1 MLQKGEGSPSSSKGP
16 LKKTCTCIVHACAR
30 WLAKILAL
38 VKRAKEPAQHVALTE
53 AELWAALSTALKAHL
68 QGSAWELLKQGFHG
82 SYLLGTLLI
91 FCNPEVCSHLPMQ
104 APAKCT
110 VGAVIIL
117 QLHRLKTRK
126 DG

>member
-16 LKKTCTCIVHACAR
+16 LKKTCTCIMHACAR
-30 WLAKILAL
+30 RLAKILAL
-38 VKRAKEPAQHVALTE
+38 VKRAEEPAQHMALTE
-53 AELWAALSTALKAHL
+53 AERWAALSTALKAHL
-68 QGSAWELLKQGFHG
+68 QGSAWELLKQGIHG

-91 FCNPEVCSHLPMQ
+91 FCNPEVCSHLSMQ
-104 APAKCT
+104 APANT

-117 QLHRLKTRK
+117 QLHRLKTCK